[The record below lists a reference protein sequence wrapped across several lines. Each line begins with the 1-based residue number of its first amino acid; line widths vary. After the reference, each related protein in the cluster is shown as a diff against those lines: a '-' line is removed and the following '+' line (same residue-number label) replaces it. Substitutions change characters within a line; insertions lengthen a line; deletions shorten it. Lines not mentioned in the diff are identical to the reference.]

1 VSSTAVKDDATPIA
15 APLPPPPAPAGS
27 QSTAPV
33 EGLPAPPTADRPVVA
48 ARRPRRRAGALVAL
62 VLALAA
68 VVLLEVGLLLDF
80 GTAHSFWTTVPLW
93 AGFATLA
100 ALVGVLASTARGAR
114 PGADRAWRIS
124 AGGLTGLAVFWVLV
138 VLPVA
143 GSDRGFVLTAALGCL
158 GVSLWLVPGREA

>member
-15 APLPPPPAPAGS
+15 APLPPPPAPAGP

-33 EGLPAPPTADRPVVA
+33 AGLPAPPTTDRPVVA
-48 ARRPRRRAGALVAL
+48 ARRPRRRAGALVGL

-68 VVLLEVGLLLDF
+68 VVLLEIGLLLHF

-93 AGFATLA
+93 SGFATLA

-114 PGADRAWRIS
+114 PGTDRAWRIS
-124 AGGLTGLAVFWVLV
+124 AAGLTGLAVFWVLV

-143 GSDRGFVLTAALGCL
+143 ASDRGFVLTAALGCL
-158 GVSLWLVPGREA
+158 GVSLWLVPGRKA